1 MEKGLV
7 QTTRPLS
14 YNAQLKLTTA
24 KYYIP
29 SGRCIQALNYAERR
43 DDGSVGR
50 IPDSLIQA
58 FTTRNGRTVYDG
70 GGIMPD
76 VEVEMPALSDIAF
89 TLLSEQLIFD
99 YATIFQAHHANLPQ
113 SPGEYYVSDSLFSA
127 FQMAAYSRL

>member
-1 MEKGLV
+1 M
-7 QTTRPLS
+7 S

-50 IPDSLIQA
+50 IPDSLMQA

-76 VEVEMPALSDIAF
+76 VEVEMPTLSDIAF

-113 SPGEYYVSDSLFSA
+113 A
-127 FQMAAYSRL
+127 SR